1 VSNSWSA
8 PVSDAE
14 AARRAGGRRRHNA
27 LRHDLAVARQAEI
40 VRRWQ
45 QSTLFGGPNPLGYGG
60 KTRLAREFNVAPA
73 TIRRDVM
80 AIRERFGRLACPLCN
95 SLVNVDRWRELDW
108 SMWTD
113 GESWNERGK

>member
-14 AARRAGGRRRHNA
+14 AARRAGGRRRYNA
-27 LRHDLAVARQAEI
+27 LRHDRAVARQAEI

-73 TIRRDVM
+73 TIRRDVT
-80 AIRERFGRLACPLCN
+80 AIRECFGRLACPLCS
-95 SLVNVDRWRELDW
+95 SLVNVDRWRELERKRKV
-108 SMWTD
+108 SL
-113 GESWNERGK
+113 ENEHPAC